1 MKRVP
6 FSIIEAAKNCDTEA
20 VDFIRRHFEGYIA
33 SRCLCSYTDEYGAT
47 RSFVDT
53 DLRYQ
58 AETAMLSAI
67 FSFSFREPPDDFYID

>member
-6 FSIIEAAKNCDTEA
+6 FSLIEAAKNCDVEA

-47 RSFVDT
+47 RSFVDI
-53 DLRYQ
+53 DLCYQ

-67 FSFSFREPPDDFYID
+67 FSFRFREPPDDFCID

>member
-1 MKRVP
+1 MRRVP

-20 VDFIRRHFEGYIA
+20 VDLIRHHFEGYIA
-33 SRCLCSYTDEYGAT
+33 SQCLCNYTDENGYT
-47 RSFVDT
+47 HSYVDV

-67 FSFSFREPPDDFYID
+67 FSFRFREPPDEFIP